1 MNDDCFPQAIPGSR
15 RVHLRVLPSDP
26 TPVTWPVR
34 RRLTA
39 SITAQPRTEHWAVKG
54 IGHDGRSLTLVE
66 SVPEGTPLQL
76 GAFRA
81 IVSAVCRVSA

>member
-1 MNDDCFPQAIPGSR
+1 MSDNRFPRAVPGSR

-39 SITAQPRTEHWAVKG
+39 SITAQPRTEHWTVKG
-54 IGHDGRSLTLVE
+54 IGHNGAPLALVE
-66 SVPEGTPLQL
+66 SVPEGTPLQT

-81 IVSAVCRVSA
+81 IVSAVCRVSS